1 MAKWYFKNDIVS
13 CPGSE
18 IEDVLTPV
26 VKEDGSIALEKS
38 GVRNVQEEIDSYE
51 ESCDL
56 NSIIA
61 RYMSGDTEALSRNI
75 MNFGDFTK
83 FPKTYAEMLQLQID
97 SNNLFN
103 SLPDEVRQK
112 FDNDCNK
119 FFAQSG
125 TEEWF
130 NILNPIKEAV
140 VENNDDMKGEVK
152 E

>member
-1 MAKWYFKNDIVS
+1 MVKFFNNDIYT

-18 IEDVLTPV
+18 IEVLYSPV
-26 VKEDGSIALEKS
+26 VKDDGTIGLEVS
-38 GVRNVQEEIDSYE
+38 GENNIQEEIDSYA
-51 ESCDL
+51 ESTDL
-56 NSIIA
+56 NVIIS
-61 RYMSGDTEALSRNI
+61 RYMNGDMEALNRNM

-103 SLPDEVRQK
+103 SLPNEIRQK
-112 FDNDCNK
+112 FDNDKDK

-130 NILNPIKEAV
+130 KIMNPIKEAV
-140 VENNDDMKGEVK
+140 DKNLESEVK
-152 E
+152 VEE